1 MVTSVE
7 LQTKIKRSNLRERC
21 SNLKSSFIPGKI
33 FWSLLMESTARVMAP
48 RTWGYLMW
56 VKNPKVKKLSRVVSF
71 RFSISFVLSNLLKNI
86 DWKKHSYC
94 VDRQY
99 SIGYKLVNRVGGRKG
114 AGKGSQ
120 NSPAVGSTM
129 ALPDYIVCVRGLVS
143 VELCLFRRRNSY
155 TF

>member
-1 MVTSVE
+1 MLKLEVQFHPGQDFLVPVDGVDGQSDGAQDLGVPHVGQEPEGQEVVPGGVVPFLDQLRSLKPVT
-7 LQTKIKRSNLRERC
+7 
-21 SNLKSSFIPGKI
+21 
-33 FWSLLMESTARVMAP
+33 
-48 RTWGYLMW
+48 
-56 VKNPKVKKLSRVVSF
+56 
-71 RFSISFVLSNLLKNI
+71 NI